1 MTEDIVKQFIHRLF
15 NSDLSKDGKSIRE
28 EKLPYI
34 NLPLY
39 KYCSVCEND
48 KRTEDTVDYN
58 IDNFE
63 KDILYFQN
71 PAKFNDPF
79 DCYLGFSQTQIVRDI
94 MIQQL
99 KQQHQYMVEEFL
111 RARLGNEFE
120 DNESKL
126 IKTTRFKNKQAQY
139 CSVSLTLEQLTLKEL
154 NDMVLVNN
162 SIFKII
168 YDLHV
173 LELNLDA
180 LRVLRNKVGH
190 HNFLL
195 AETYNEC
202 SIDGIVDN
210 TLKHNI
216 INLKFLLPCDFRQGF
231 IASINKCVQ
240 GLSLLGKEILL
251 KGEF

>member
-1 MTEDIVKQFIHRLF
+1 MSPNELLEEMVYENSEERAEAQKYISLKGIVQ
-15 NSDLSKDGKSIRE
+15 
-28 EKLPYI
+28 Y
-34 NLPLY
+34 
-39 KYCSVCEND
+39 D
-48 KRTEDTVDYN
+48 KRLRDMLYVYLSTE
-58 IDNFE
+58 
-63 KDILYFQN
+63 
-71 PAKFNDPF
+71 
-79 DCYLGFSQTQIVRDI
+79 
-94 MIQQL
+94 
-99 KQQHQYMVEEFL
+99 EEFL

-126 IKTTRFKNKQAQY
+126 IKTARFKNKQAQY

-154 NDMVLVNN
+154 NDMVLVNK
-162 SIFKII
+162 SIFKNL

-173 LELNLDA
+173 LNLDA

-202 SIDGIVDN
+202 SIDGVVDN

-231 IASINKCVQ
+231 ITSINKCVQ

-251 KGEF
+251 